1 MEWFTIIGLVLFGL
15 ILIII
20 EVIFI
25 PGTTIIG
32 IIGLAIAGLGI
43 WQSFASF
50 GTETGLLVLTTSSLF
65 AIASIIYSF
74 KSGVWKRFALNDSNK
89 TKFNEDIKHDLSEGD
104 QGVAVSTLRP
114 IGKAEFNDKV
124 FEVKTNGG
132 YLESGTKIKVIKIQ
146 HHVITVEPLEQ

>member
-32 IIGLAIAGLGI
+32 IIGLGIAGFGI

-50 GTETGLLVLTTSSLF
+50 GTETGLVVLTVSSLF
-65 AIASIIYSF
+65 AIASIVYSF
-74 KSGVWKRFALNDSNK
+74 KSGVWKRFALNDSNQ
-89 TKFNEDIKHDLSEGD
+89 TKFNEDIKHNLSEGD
-104 QGVAVSTLRP
+104 LGVAVSTLRP
-114 IGKAEFNDKV
+114 IGKAEFNDQI
-124 FEVKTNGG
+124 FEVKTNGS
-132 YLESGTKIKVIKIQ
+132 YLESGTEVRVIKIQ
-146 HHVITVEPLEQ
+146 NHVIVVEPLEQ